1 MTDEIK
7 AEDRYMQFQQL
18 QQQLEQI
25 AEFVERLRQQQL
37 EIQTSIAALK
47 ELKET
52 EIDTEILAPIANGI
66 FLKAELKENARLIV
80 NIGAEVAAEK
90 TVPEVVRL
98 LEEQKDRITEN
109 ISEAE
114 SVLEQLYS
122 QSMKIGQEI
131 ESGANND

>member
-1 MTDEIK
+1 MADEIK

-37 EIQTSIAALK
+37 EIQTSIAALE

-52 EIDTEILAPIANGI
+52 KINTEILAPIANGI
-66 FLKAELKENARLIV
+66 FLKAELKDNASLIV

-131 ESGANND
+131 KSGVNNN